1 MQDLGCHFAILV
13 VSVCHFATDLRGSF
27 TSHLQHWGAALC
39 CVNVGV
45 QLCLVNTTLKT
56 NFAGYGIS
64 GSNLTRLGRSC
75 EFYHLR
81 VPPPKIWGAVCIIC
95 GIGVHCAVV
104 GGCSVVFGEQ
114 LCIRFMISGEKLDS
128 IGVQLARFV
137 ILGCN
142 LVVVGAQFC
151 SIFE

>member
-45 QLCLVNTTLKT
+45 QLCLINTMLKT

-75 EFYHLR
+75 EFYHLS
-81 VPPPKIWGAVCIIC
+81 ATSQDL
-95 GIGVHCAVV
+95 
-104 GGCSVVFGEQ
+104 GCSVHHLWHWGALCSGWGLLCGVWGATLHQVYDIRGE
-114 LCIRFMISGEKLDS
+114 
-128 IGVQLARFV
+128 A
-137 ILGCN
+137 
-142 LVVVGAQFC
+142 
-151 SIFE
+151 